1 MLVFIPSDQF
11 LVSVGCYLL
20 EANGGTLRGSG
31 LDLMRGFGGLFMS
44 QKKTTWGPNRWE
56 KSCESWRFFLG
67 GLTAE

>member
-11 LVSVGCYLL
+11 LASVGCYLL

-44 QKKTTWGPNRWE
+44 QRKTQHGVPTDGRSHVSIGDFFWGVD
-56 KSCESWRFFLG
+56 S
-67 GLTAE
+67 